1 MSMSRYAPP
10 APSLRFIPVWRRNLL
25 VWRKLAIPSILGNF
39 ADPLIYMLGLGY
51 GLGSLVP
58 DVGGVSYIAFLAAGT
73 VCFSTMNSA
82 TFEALYS
89 GFSRMHVQRTWE
101 AIMNAPVSLDD
112 VVLAELTWAAS
123 KSFLSGLAILVV
135 VWVLGL
141 TNSLLSLW
149 ILAVIPLIGLV
160 FGALALTITALARSY
175 DFFMYYFTLVITPM
189 AMLCGVFFPIEQLPG
204 PLHALAMLLPLS
216 HATLLVRPLLQGQ
229 VPTDIALHAGV
240 LLAYAV
246 IAFYAAIVLYR
257 RRLLQ

>member
-1 MSMSRYAPP
+1 MNPWRPP
-10 APSLRFIPVWRRNLL
+10 TLSLRFWPVWQRNFL
-25 VWRKLAIPSILGNF
+25 VWRKLAVPSVLGNL
-39 ADPLIYMLGLGY
+39 ADPMIYMLGLGY

-58 DVGGVSYIAFLAAGT
+58 EMGGVSYIAFLAAGT
-73 VCFSTMNSA
+73 VCFSTANSA
-82 TFEALYS
+82 TFESLYS
-89 GFSRMHVQRTWE
+89 AFSRMHVQRTWD
-101 AIMNAPVSLDD
+101 AIMNAPLQLED
-112 VVLAELTWAAS
+112 VVLAELAWTTS

-135 VWVLGL
+135 VWALGL
-141 TNSLLSLW
+141 ASSPLSLW
-149 ILAVIPLIGLV
+149 VLAVIPLIGLC
-160 FGALALTITALARSY
+160 FAALGLTITALSPSY

-229 VPTDIALHAGV
+229 VPADIALHAGV